1 MSKKKNA
8 SAMAHHSATK
18 LIKTDSL
25 PHTRRGKAPSEA
37 QRAGRVAPPHKKNI
51 AKKNISCLIQDEAK
65 RHLRRNAPDAT
76 PHTCKN

>member
-18 LIKTDSL
+18 LIKTDFL

-37 QRAGRVAPPHKKNI
+37 QRAGRVAPPQKK
-51 AKKNISCLIQDEAK
+51 KC
-65 RHLRRNAPDAT
+65 
-76 PHTCKN
+76 